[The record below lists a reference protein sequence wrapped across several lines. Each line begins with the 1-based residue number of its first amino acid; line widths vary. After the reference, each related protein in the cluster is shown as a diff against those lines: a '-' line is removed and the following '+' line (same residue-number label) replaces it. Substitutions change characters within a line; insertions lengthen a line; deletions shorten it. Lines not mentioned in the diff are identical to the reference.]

1 MMKKTTAWLEFA
13 DRDLEAAK
21 KLVNYEYLANI
32 VIFHSQQCVE
42 KCLKAILEEH
52 NQYLPKIHG
61 VTKLYEL
68 VRKNTNISLPIS
80 DDELD
85 LVDNVYIDARYPGN
99 FGLLPSG
106 FPTKDDAASLFSIA
120 KNVYQSTINE
130 LKQT

>member
-1 MMKKTTAWLEFA
+1 MMKRTTAWLEFA

-21 KLVNYEYLANI
+21 KLSNYEYLANI

-52 NQYLPKIHG
+52 NQNIPKIHG

-68 VRKNTNISLPIS
+68 VRENTNISLPIS
-80 DDELD
+80 DEELD
-85 LVDNVYIDARYPGN
+85 LVDNVYIDTRYPGN

-120 KNVYQSTINE
+120 KNVYQSTVYE

>member
-1 MMKKTTAWLEFA
+1 MMKRTTAWLEFA
-13 DRDLEAAK
+13 DRDLDAAK
-21 KLVNYEYLANI
+21 KLANHEYLANI

-52 NQYLPKIHG
+52 NQNFPKIHG

-68 VRKNTNISLPIS
+68 VRENTNISLPIN

-85 LVDNVYIDARYPGN
+85 LVDNVYIDTRYPGN

-106 FPTKDDAASLFSIA
+106 FPTKDNAASLLSIA
-120 KNVYQSTINE
+120 KRVYQSTVNE

>member
-1 MMKKTTAWLEFA
+1 MKERTFAWIEFA
-13 DRDLEAAK
+13 DRDIEAAK
-21 KLVNYEYLANI
+21 KLINYEYLANI

-52 NQYLPKIHG
+52 NQNFPKIHG

-68 VRKNTNISLPIS
+68 VCESSNISLPIS

-85 LVDNVYIDARYPGN
+85 LVDNVYIDTRYPGS

-106 FPTKDDAASLFSIA
+106 FPTKEDALDILDIA
-120 KNVYQSTINE
+120 TKVYQSTVNA